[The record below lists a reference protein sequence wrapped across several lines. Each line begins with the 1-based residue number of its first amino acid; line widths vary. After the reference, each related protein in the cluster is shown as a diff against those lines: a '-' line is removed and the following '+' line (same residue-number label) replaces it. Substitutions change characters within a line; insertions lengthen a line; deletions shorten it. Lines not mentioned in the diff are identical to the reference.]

1 MKKKTGYGIGTKLIL
16 IILFLVGLLLT
27 VNIAFLFE
35 ETEEIE
41 GTVEHTYAS
50 SSYNT
55 VTRTSR
61 KGAPMCRVVW
71 YDKDGEEVVYGMPND
86 KGYEVGDSYLL
97 EVDVDTNRIPK
108 RSVGECVVAAIIGLS
123 ICTIC
128 IINWRCKFTLPKQKG
143 NY

>member
-16 IILFLVGLLLT
+16 IIMFLVGLLLT

-41 GTVEHTYAS
+41 GTVEHTYVS

-61 KGAPMCRVVW
+61 KGALMCRVVW
-71 YDKDGEEVVYGMPND
+71 YDKEGEEVVYGMPND

-97 EVDVDTNRIPK
+97 YRNRKEITK
-108 RSVGECVVAAIIGLS
+108 IL
-123 ICTIC
+123 
-128 IINWRCKFTLPKQKG
+128 KFTI
-143 NY
+143 